1 MTTAHD
7 YAAKHHD
14 RFLEQLKTLIRI
26 PSVSTQPEHAAAVR
40 LSSRRSQRAAEW
52 LANDMRQIGLETAE
66 VIKMPSGRHPLL
78 LGAWAGA
85 GEDAPT
91 VLIYG
96 HYDVQPARLEDGWH
110 SDPFEPVER
119 EGKLFARGATDSKV
133 NVITQLKAVESLL
146 ASS

>member
-66 VIKMPSGRHPLL
+66 VIKMPSGRHPLV

-85 GEDAPT
+85 GEESPT
-91 VLIYG
+91 VLIYLTG
-96 HYDVQPARLEDGWH
+96 STSNSRYIA
-110 SDPFEPVER
+110 
-119 EGKLFARGATDSKV
+119 AIA
-133 NVITQLKAVESLL
+133 N
-146 ASS
+146 